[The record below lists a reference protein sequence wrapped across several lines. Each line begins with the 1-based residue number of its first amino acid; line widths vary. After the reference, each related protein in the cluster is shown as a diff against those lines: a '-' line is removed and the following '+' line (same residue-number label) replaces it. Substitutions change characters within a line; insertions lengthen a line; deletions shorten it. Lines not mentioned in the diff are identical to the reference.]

1 MVYVLRRIKKP
12 ISDKRRYRVQKPF
25 KRDMTINILTEFYN
39 ARIVYFQHKL
49 FGKGKF

>member
-1 MVYVLRRIKKP
+1 MACELQRMKKP

-25 KRDMTINILTEFYN
+25 KRDMAINILTEFYN
-39 ARIVYFQHKL
+39 VWIVYFQHKL